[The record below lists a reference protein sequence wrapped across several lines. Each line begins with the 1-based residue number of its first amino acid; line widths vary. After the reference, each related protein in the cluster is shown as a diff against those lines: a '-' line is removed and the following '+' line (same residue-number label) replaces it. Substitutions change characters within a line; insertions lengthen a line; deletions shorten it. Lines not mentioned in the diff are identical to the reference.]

1 MTFQSGADFY
11 DAIENSDLYSEE
23 KCLYVFLYNDAGA
36 VCVYSIQKE
45 EAEYLEVKAKEHDEY
60 WGAFL
65 GIGGEIYDDPMEFCD
80 KEYTGIWRSV

>member
-1 MTFQSGADFY
+1 MTFKSGADFY
-11 DAIENSDLYSEE
+11 EAINNSDLYNDER
-23 KCLYVFLYNDAGA
+23 CLYVFLYNEAGA

-45 EAEYLEVKAKEHDEY
+45 EAEDLENKSKEYDEY

-80 KEYTGIWRSV
+80 EEYAGDWRKV